1 MATRRRSPLHRTAVA
16 AVDPD
21 AETSADL
28 PVTELRRR
36 LHLRGLETSGRKAE
50 LVTRPQDTEA
60 AENRLVTMGSVRIMI
75 AEAVSSAVLAI
86 VDTSVPLQASTASSS
101 SPLDPPPIATEVEVV
116 PPPPVVAASASTKA
130 TTIVCLR
137 GEFVD
142 LKELLP
148 KCVAPSA
155 GDPHVMHVA
164 IGFGQLLELKPAVPT
179 RGFQVKKCHVHDMG
193 TCMTSGHGLK
203 AFSTYTRVQVDA
215 CPELAADLLA
225 YQAIIVDANTKYYND
240 AWLAYDHKFRLALAS
255 LPHAYSW
262 GIIDPNLWQSCLTSK
277 GRPLVRGVPWYTL

>member
-1 MATRRRSPLHRTAVA
+1 MATRRRSPLRRTAVA

-28 PVTELRRR
+28 PVMELRRR

-50 LVTRPQDTEA
+50 LVTRLQDTEA
-60 AENRLVTMGSVRIMI
+60 AENRPVTMGSVRIMI

-86 VDTSVPLQASTASSS
+86 VDASVPPQASTAPSS
-101 SPLDPPPIATEVEVV
+101 SPLDLLPTATEVEVV

-130 TTIVCLR
+130 TPIVCLR

-148 KCVAPSA
+148 ECVTASA

-164 IGFGQLLELKPAVPT
+164 VGSGQLLELKPAVLT
-179 RGFQVKKCHVHDMG
+179 RGFQAKKRYVHDIG
-193 TCMTSGHGLK
+193 TCMT
-203 AFSTYTRVQVDA
+203 
-215 CPELAADLLA
+215 
-225 YQAIIVDANTKYYND
+225 
-240 AWLAYDHKFRLALAS
+240 
-255 LPHAYSW
+255 W
-262 GIIDPNLWQSCLTSK
+262 G
-277 GRPLVRGVPWYTL
+277 RA